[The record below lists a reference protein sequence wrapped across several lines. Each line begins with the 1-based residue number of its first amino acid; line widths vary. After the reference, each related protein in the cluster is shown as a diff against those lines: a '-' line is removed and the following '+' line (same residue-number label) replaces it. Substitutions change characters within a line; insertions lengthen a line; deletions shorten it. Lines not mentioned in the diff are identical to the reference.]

1 LPISYKHEAVIG
13 DTVPTPFNVT
23 VQYTLY
29 SDKYTLKTEI
39 ANGTAIME
47 DWQEYADLLLYV
59 ALSKHWEGKDDEAT
73 ALFNKAKDMW
83 DGVGINDKA
92 AKADGYYATYKLGLL
107 LYTSKVLGIKLDFE
121 TELIATIWNMQ
132 DQTTGGIITDYYPNG
147 EPVEYANAN
156 TETTSITIIALT
168 S

>member
-1 LPISYKHEAVIG
+1 MMCAR
-13 DTVPTPFNVT
+13 
-23 VQYTLY
+23 
-29 SDKYTLKTEI
+29 
-39 ANGTAIME
+39 ANGTVIME
-47 DWQEYADLLLYV
+47 DWQEYADLLLYS
-59 ALSKHWEGKDDEAT
+59 ALSKHWEGKDDEAV

-121 TELIATIWNMQ
+121 TQLIATIWKLQ
-132 DQTTGGIITDYYPNG
+132 DKTTGGIITGYKPDGTPFGNT
-147 EPVEYANAN
+147 N

-168 S
+168 